1 MSSPVEVVHLGGVQD
16 AATCG
21 ISDGSLNLSEEF
33 KTLVGDLSVEFKT
46 LVGDLSEECKTL
58 VGESVTLASPTLSE
72 VFKTHADP
80 ALPNLSEEFKALVG
94 ESVTLASS
102 KAAS

>member
-33 KTLVGDLSVEFKT
+33 KTLVG
-46 LVGDLSEECKTL
+46 
-58 VGESVTLASPTLSE
+58 ESVTLASSTLSE

-80 ALPNLSEEFKALVG
+80 ALPNLSEEFKTLVGDLSEEIKTLVG

>member
-1 MSSPVEVVHLGGVQD
+1 MDVSSASLPVEIGITDESHAARSIVVIVISPVSSPVEVVHLGGVQD

-33 KTLVGDLSVEFKT
+33 NT
-46 LVGDLSEECKTL
+46 
-58 VGESVTLASPTLSE
+58 
-72 VFKTHADP
+72 
-80 ALPNLSEEFKALVG
+80 LVG